1 MTKRNF
7 SVRLDDTDRR
17 LAELGA
23 TSDGTSVGGFIR
35 TAIREAVKA
44 RIIDPRLGSPIPNWQ
59 LRGRLWSKQRKR
71 SEP

>member
-23 TSDGTSVGGFIR
+23 TTDGKSVGAFIR
-35 TAIREAVKA
+35 AAIREAVEA
-44 RIIDPRLGSPIPNWQ
+44 RIVEPRLGYPIRSWQ
-59 LRGRLWSKQRKR
+59 RGRADSLKLRR
-71 SEP
+71 LREE